1 MEKYNPSRRVGCCP
15 NPAHDDHNPSCSY
28 NPKTYQF
35 HCWACDFD
43 ADLITAY
50 MIHDKC
56 TFLEACERLFAK
68 AGMEYDFTERGVRTS
83 REYRYPRPE

>member
-43 ADLITAY
+43 ADLIY
-50 MIHDKC
+50 C
-56 TFLEACERLFAK
+56 L
-68 AGMEYDFTERGVRTS
+68 YDAR
-83 REYRYPRPE
+83 